1 MDKKRALI
9 TGGLS
14 AAETPRVA
22 RIKTGSCFVLFGP

>member
-9 TGGLS
+9 RVGP
-14 AAETPRVA
+14 APAETPRVA